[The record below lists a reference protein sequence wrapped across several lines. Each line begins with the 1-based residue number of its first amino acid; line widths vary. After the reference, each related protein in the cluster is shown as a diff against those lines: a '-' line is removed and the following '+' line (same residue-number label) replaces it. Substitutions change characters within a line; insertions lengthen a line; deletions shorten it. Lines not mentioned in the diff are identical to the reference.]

1 MDKSFVG
8 IDVSRDRLEV
18 YVRPLGDRWWVPN
31 TTQGRAVLVERL
43 AALAP
48 ELVVLE
54 STGGLERAVARTLQ
68 EAGIPTAVVNPRQIR
83 DFAKATG
90 RLAKTDALDAEVLAR
105 FAEVIRPEARPL
117 ADEGTA
123 QLRELV
129 VRRQQLIKMATAER
143 NRLKR
148 ASPKMKLRIRR
159 HLEWLEEEIA
169 RLDGEIE
176 GMKLKREEWANRDRL
191 LRSVPGVGPVLSA
204 TLIGCLPELG
214 ELRGEENAAL
224 VGVAPFNRDSGR
236 WRGKRGI
243 WGGRATVRAVL
254 YMAAVA
260 ATRWNP
266 VIREFYLR
274 LIEAGKPVKVALVAC
289 MRKLIVI
296 LNAIVRDGRP
306 WRYNP
311 ALT

>member
-1 MDKSFVG
+1 MGKAFVG
-8 IDVSRDRLEV
+8 IDVSKDCLEV
-18 YVRPLGDRWWVPN
+18 YVRPSGKGWKVPN
-31 TTQGRAVLVERL
+31 TPQGRTMLVKRL
-43 AALAP
+43 AAFSP

-54 STGGLERAVARTLQ
+54 STGGLERAVAEALQ
-68 EAGIPTAVVNPRQIR
+68 EVKIPTAVVNPRQIR
-83 DFAKATG
+83 DFAKAMG
-90 RLAKTDALDAEVLAR
+90 RLAKTDTLDAEVLAR
-105 FAEVIRPEARPL
+105 FAEVIQPEPRPL
-117 ADEGTA
+117 VDEHTS

-129 VRRQQLIKMATAER
+129 VRRQQLIKIATAER

-148 ASPKMKLRIRR
+148 ASPKMRPRIRR

-169 RLDGEIE
+169 SLDEEIE
-176 GMKLKREEWANRDRL
+176 ALKLKREEWVQRDQL

-204 TLIGCLPELG
+204 TLLGCLPELG
-214 ELRGEENAAL
+214 TLRGKEIAAL
-224 VGVAPFNRDSGR
+224 VGVAPFNRDSGQ

-274 LIEAGKPVKVALVAC
+274 LTGAGKPAKVALVAC
-289 MRKLIVI
+289 MRKLLVI

-306 WRYNP
+306 WRYSS
-311 ALT
+311 ASA

>member
-1 MDKSFVG
+1 MGKSFVG
-8 IDVSRDRLEV
+8 IDVSQDRLEV
-18 YVRPLGDRWWVPN
+18 YVRPLGERWGVPN
-31 TTQGRAVLVERL
+31 TPQGRALLVERFGS
-43 AALAP
+43 LAP

-54 STGGLERAVARTLQ
+54 STGGLERAVAGALRK
-68 EAGIPTAVVNPRQIR
+68 AGIPTAVVNPRQIR

-105 FAEVIRPEARPL
+105 FAEVIQPEPRPL

-129 VRRQQLIKMATAER
+129 VRRGQLVKMATAER

-148 ASPKMKLRIRR
+148 ASPKMKPRIRR

-169 RLDGEIE
+169 RLDEEIE
-176 GMKLKREEWANRDRL
+176 EMKREEWAHRDRL

-214 ELRGEENAAL
+214 AL
-224 VGVAPFNRDSGR
+224 VGVAPFNRDSGQ

-254 YMAAVA
+254 YMATVA

-274 LIEAGKPVKVALVAC
+274 LIGAGKPVKVALVAC
-289 MRKLIVI
+289 MRKLLVI

-311 ALT
+311 AST

>member
-1 MDKSFVG
+1 M
-8 IDVSRDRLEV
+8 
-18 YVRPLGDRWWVPN
+18 
-31 TTQGRAVLVERL
+31 VERL
-43 AALAP
+43 AALEP

-54 STGGLERAVARTLQ
+54 STGGLERAVAKALR
-68 EAGIPTAVVNPRQIR
+68 EAGIPTAVMNPRQIR

-105 FAEVIRPEARPL
+105 FAEVIRPAPRPL
-117 ADEGTA
+117 ADESTA

-143 NRLKR
+143 NRSKR
-148 ASPKMKLRIRR
+148 ASPKMKPRVRR

-169 RLDGEIE
+169 RLDEEIE
-176 GMKLKREEWANRDRL
+176 EMKLKYEAWAHRDLL

-214 ELRGEENAAL
+214 VLRGKEIAAL
-224 VGVAPFNRDSGR
+224 VGVAPFNRDSGQ
-236 WRGKRGI
+236 WHGKRGI
-243 WGGRATVRAVL
+243 WGGRAAVRAAL
-254 YMAAVA
+254 YMATVA

-274 LIEAGKPVKVALVAC
+274 LVGAGKPVKVALVAC
-289 MRKLIVI
+289 MRKLLVI
-296 LNAIVRDGRP
+296 LNAIVRDGKP
-306 WRYNP
+306 WRCNP